1 MNKISLLILLV
12 LFVNF
17 GCGKKEK
24 VSSEQNPSVTQNDSS
39 SSKTTELKDPV
50 TPDEDPVTPVE
61 DPVTPDED
69 PVTPVEDPVAPDEEP
84 VKITVDLDT
93 VDFADVEVRDGLQ
106 YIKGSSDP
114 YTGKVLKSFDNGN
127 WQMELDLKDGM
138 PDGKIVTYYKNGQ
151 KKEESY
157 FKGGKP
163 ADGEWLGWHEN
174 GELKIE
180 IIIENGET
188 ISEKYWNSEG
198 DPVDS
203 RAESEK

>member
-1 MNKISLLILLV
+1 MNKISLLILLA

-39 SSKTTELKDPV
+39 SNETTELKDSV
-50 TPDEDPVTPVE
+50 TPDEE
-61 DPVTPDED
+61 VTPD
-69 PVTPVEDPVAPDEEP
+69 EDPVAPDEEP

-106 YIKGSSDP
+106 YLKGSSDP

>member
-1 MNKISLLILLV
+1 MNKISLLTLLV

-39 SSKTTELKDPV
+39 SNETTELKDPV
-50 TPDEDPVTPVE
+50 TSDEDPVT
-61 DPVTPDED
+61 
-69 PVTPVEDPVAPDEEP
+69 PDEEP

-151 KKEESY
+151 KKRRVL
-157 FKGGKP
+157 FQRG
-163 ADGEWLGWHEN
+163 
-174 GELKIE
+174 
-180 IIIENGET
+180 
-188 ISEKYWNSEG
+188 
-198 DPVDS
+198 
-203 RAESEK
+203 

>member
-39 SSKTTELKDPV
+39 SNETTELKDPV
-50 TPDEDPVTPVE
+50 TPL
-61 DPVTPDED
+61 
-69 PVTPVEDPVAPDEEP
+69 EDPVAPVEDSVTPDEEP

-157 FKGGKP
+157 FTKGKP

>member
-39 SSKTTELKDPV
+39 SNETTELKDPV
-50 TPDEDPVTPVE
+50 TPDEDPVTPDE

-69 PVTPVEDPVAPDEEP
+69 PVAPVEDSVTPDEEP

>member
-1 MNKISLLILLV
+1 MNKISLLTLLV

-39 SSKTTELKDPV
+39 SNETTESKDPV
-50 TPDEDPVTPVE
+50 TPDEDPVAPVE
-61 DPVTPDED
+61 DSVT
-69 PVTPVEDPVAPDEEP
+69 PDEEP

-114 YTGKVLKSFDNGN
+114 FTGKVLKSFDNGN

-180 IIIENGET
+180 MIIENGET

>member
-1 MNKISLLILLV
+1 MNKISLLILLA

-17 GCGKKEK
+17 GCAKKEK
-24 VSSEQNPSVTQNDSS
+24 VSTEQNPSVTQNDSS
-39 SSKTTELKDPV
+39 SNETTELKDPV
-50 TPDEDPVTPVE
+50 TPDEDPVTSDE

-69 PVTPVEDPVAPDEEP
+69 PVTPDEEP

-157 FKGGKP
+157 FTKGKP

>member
-17 GCGKKEK
+17 GCGKNEK

-39 SSKTTELKDPV
+39 SNETTELKDSV
-50 TPDEDPVTPVE
+50 TPDE

-69 PVTPVEDPVAPDEEP
+69 PVTSDEDPVTSVEDPVAPDEEP

>member
-39 SSKTTELKDPV
+39 SNETNELKDPV
-50 TPDEDPVTPVE
+50 TPDEDPVTPDE

-69 PVTPVEDPVAPDEEP
+69 PVAPVEDSVTPDEEP

>member
-1 MNKISLLILLV
+1 MNKIFFLILLV
-12 LFVNF
+12 VSLNF
-17 GCGKKEK
+17 SCGKKEK
-24 VSSEQNPSVTQNDSS
+24 VSSEQNLSITQNDSS
-39 SSKTTELKDPV
+39 SAGTTALEELA
-50 TPDEDPVTPVE
+50 TPAEEPATPAEEPVTPVE
-61 DPVTPDED
+61 ESL
-69 PVTPVEDPVAPDEEP
+69 
-84 VKITVDLDT
+84 KITVDLDT

-138 PDGKIVTYYKNGQ
+138 PDGKIVTYYKSGQ

-157 FKGGKP
+157 FKEGKP
-163 ADGEWLGWHEN
+163 ADGEWLGWHEK

>member
-1 MNKISLLILLV
+1 MNKISLLILLA

-39 SSKTTELKDPV
+39 SNKTTELKEPA
-50 TPDEDPVTPVE
+50 TPVE
-61 DPVTPDED
+61 E
-69 PVTPVEDPVAPDEEP
+69 PVAPVEEP
-84 VKITVDLDT
+84 LKITVDLDT

-114 YTGKVLKSFDNGN
+114 YSGKVLKSFDNGN

-180 IIIENGET
+180 IIIVSIWLLY
-188 ISEKYWNSEG
+188 ISLKNEILKPHINHIFIFCNLC
-198 DPVDS
+198 
-203 RAESEK
+203 KI

>member
-1 MNKISLLILLV
+1 MNKIALLILLV

-39 SSKTTELKDPV
+39 SNETTELKDPV
-50 TPDEDPVTPVE
+50 TPL
-61 DPVTPDED
+61 
-69 PVTPVEDPVAPDEEP
+69 EDPVAPVEDSVTPNEEP

>member
-1 MNKISLLILLV
+1 MNKISLLTLLV

-39 SSKTTELKDPV
+39 SNETTESKDPV
-50 TPDEDPVTPVE
+50 TPDEDPVAPVE
-61 DPVTPDED
+61 DSVT
-69 PVTPVEDPVAPDEEP
+69 PDEEP

-180 IIIENGET
+180 MIIENGET

>member
-1 MNKISLLILLV
+1 MNKISLLTLLV

-39 SSKTTELKDPV
+39 SNETTELKDPV
-50 TPDEDPVTPVE
+50 TSDEDPVAPVE
-61 DPVTPDED
+61 DSVT
-69 PVTPVEDPVAPDEEP
+69 PDEEP

-180 IIIENGET
+180 MIIENGET

>member
-39 SSKTTELKDPV
+39 SNEATELK
-50 TPDEDPVTPVE
+50 EPVTPVE
-61 DPVTPDED
+61 E
-69 PVTPVEDPVAPDEEP
+69 PVTPVEEPVTPVEEP
-84 VKITVDLDT
+84 LKITVDLDT

-138 PDGKIVTYYKNGQ
+138 PDGKIVTYYKSGQ

-157 FKGGKP
+157 FKEGKP

>member
-39 SSKTTELKDPV
+39 SNETTELK
-50 TPDEDPVTPVE
+50 EPVTPVE
-61 DPVTPDED
+61 E
-69 PVTPVEDPVAPDEEP
+69 PVTPVEEPVAPVEEP
-84 VKITVDLDT
+84 LKITVDLDT

-138 PDGKIVTYYKNGQ
+138 PDGKIVTYYKSGQ

-157 FKGGKP
+157 FKEGKP